1 MESFGVH
8 LYTIPKI
15 IGRITN
21 KPKLESNWDQT
32 KTEIKSIKSN
42 QINLEPMNDAFAHL
56 RENVLNPKVDLIAT
70 ATPPPCFGSQW
81 SRPQT
86 DLVETRLPSPRHL
99 SCLGSQWSRPL
110 TDLVENQLLPPT
122 TNKQKRIPSTQNS
135 TSPMSG
141 RLSFLFYHPF
151 LQCL

>member
-1 MESFGVH
+1 LESFGVH

-32 KTEIKSIKSN
+32 KTEIKIKSTKSN

-70 ATPPPCFGSQW
+70 ATPPCFGSQW

-110 TDLVENQLLPPT
+110 TDLVENPLLPPT
-122 TNKQKRIPSTQNS
+122 TN
-135 TSPMSG
+135 
-141 RLSFLFYHPF
+141 
-151 LQCL
+151 